1 MEKGRSVAT
10 KRRLETDKCLRCSLW
25 MFSGIAISLMVILL
39 GFTIWTLVSYQNTV
53 TALQSRV
60 DKLEVDLDLIRSGK
74 EALIAKTVEEEV
86 SKVKFP
92 IMTYLDFKFH
102 SEIVEKKRDFVWS
115 VYKISDKSLGSRR
128 IDWDIPNNW
137 WQYITLIVS
146 TRDHLT
152 RVICGP
158 VCYSLIYVSRE
169 TWKNASKLPSF
180 FPLPRNSQ
188 VILVL

>member
-86 SKVKFP
+86 SKRLEVMKTQLLAFYTHSQPRYRRQACNCQGQKGDRGDVGFPGSIGQTGPQGEPGQPGPPGLKGEKGDKGNEGLPGYDGAPGPKVKN
-92 IMTYLDFKFH
+92 IH
-102 SEIVEKKRDFVWS
+102 SQNS
-115 VYKISDKSLGSRR
+115 YKSISSAK
-128 IDWDIPNNW
+128 
-137 WQYITLIVS
+137 
-146 TRDHLT
+146 H
-152 RVICGP
+152 IC
-158 VCYSLIYVSRE
+158 L
-169 TWKNASKLPSF
+169 
-180 FPLPRNSQ
+180 
-188 VILVL
+188 

>member
-92 IMTYLDFKFH
+92 NDLSYIQILNF
-102 SEIVEKKRDFVWS
+102 IQ
-115 VYKISDKSLGSRR
+115 KS
-128 IDWDIPNNW
+128 
-137 WQYITLIVS
+137 
-146 TRDHLT
+146 
-152 RVICGP
+152 
-158 VCYSLIYVSRE
+158 
-169 TWKNASKLPSF
+169 WKNG
-180 FPLPRNSQ
+180 
-188 VILVL
+188 ILFEVYIRYLIRGSEADEQTEISPIIDGDTSR

>member
-1 MEKGRSVAT
+1 MRRIGGKRWNLNPVSQVRTHCECIGPKHATLVIRPFIKSSSGRLCLLFGIITQCSSMDLHSGGVILQLLLKWVSDIWKDSVGLDFLHKRNKIMEKGRSVAT

-86 SKVKFP
+86 SKVMFP
-92 IMTYLDFKFH
+92 IMTYL
-102 SEIVEKKRDFVWS
+102 
-115 VYKISDKSLGSRR
+115 ISR
-128 IDWDIPNNW
+128 
-137 WQYITLIVS
+137 
-146 TRDHLT
+146 
-152 RVICGP
+152 
-158 VCYSLIYVSRE
+158 
-169 TWKNASKLPSF
+169 F
-180 FPLPRNSQ
+180 
-188 VILVL
+188 

>member
-86 SKVKFP
+86 SKVKFH
-92 IMTYLDFKFH
+92 IMTYL
-102 SEIVEKKRDFVWS
+102 
-115 VYKISDKSLGSRR
+115 ISR
-128 IDWDIPNNW
+128 
-137 WQYITLIVS
+137 
-146 TRDHLT
+146 
-152 RVICGP
+152 
-158 VCYSLIYVSRE
+158 
-169 TWKNASKLPSF
+169 F
-180 FPLPRNSQ
+180 
-188 VILVL
+188 